1 MPKFKRL
8 ITSILAIRGQ
18 AKKIR
23 SSLKTSFFRK
33 SSKLDLAR
41 FASLPSILAQKLSKL
56 KSPNSASIII
66 KTCTQTKGV
75 FITMTP
81 ISVHFPIPECSKIS
95 TRCSQ
100 TRTLCPHQCRQTGF
114 TMVAGQQVLCR
125 NSLVTLAGILT
136 SRLWEVKTK
145 SLISKARIDLEAIL
159 PDIADRF
166 IKKLLNRRSS
176 RKGGKATCFCS
187 RQTQSTSTPIHVRPE
202 EEGKVLDLVQS

>member
-18 AKKIR
+18 AKKIH

-33 SSKLDLAR
+33 SSKLDLTR

-56 KSPNSASIII
+56 KNPNSASIII
-66 KTCTQTKGV
+66 NTCTQTKGV

-81 ISVHFPIPECSKIS
+81 LPIPECSKIS

-166 IKKLLNRRSS
+166 IKKLWNRRSS